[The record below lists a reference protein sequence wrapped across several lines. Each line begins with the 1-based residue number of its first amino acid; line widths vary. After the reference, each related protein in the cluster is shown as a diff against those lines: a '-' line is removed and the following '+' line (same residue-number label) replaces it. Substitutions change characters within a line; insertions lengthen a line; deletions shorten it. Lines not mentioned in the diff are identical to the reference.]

1 MVNKTSRYQA
11 GDQTMLRQIN
21 LSAIMNYIRIEAPIS
36 RSTLAKKTGL
46 NKATITSLVGELIN
60 RNFIKEVG
68 LITNSLGRPSMN
80 LRLNPDVGYIIGVE
94 IGVDFINVIGTDF
107 SPKKVFQSIIITKLG
122 MSADD
127 VLGLMIKEIK
137 QAQKSCQK
145 IVGGN
150 FLGLAVGVP
159 GLVDYEEGTL
169 LFAPNLKWR
178 SIQLKKLL
186 ASEFNVP
193 IFVDNE
199 ANLATYGEFY
209 FGSAYQHPDILFL
222 SAGVGLGGGILH
234 DAKLLRGVNNM
245 AGELGHITMQ
255 PDGEV
260 CGCGNK
266 GCWETLVS
274 QRALFR
280 YTRAGLETHKNGVLW
295 ELTSGNLDELTLDMI
310 VSAARSGDQV
320 ALCSLEQVGRY
331 LGIGIASLINSLNP
345 ELVVFGGIM
354 SCAWE
359 FLEPAVTSEINT
371 RALFWN
377 RENTNVVLAKHG
389 IDACVMGGV
398 ATVYQTIIA
407 QPTAG

>member
-1 MVNKTSRYQA
+1 
-11 GDQTMLRQIN
+11 MLRQIN

-46 NKATITSLVGELIN
+46 NKATISSLVGELIN

-68 LITNSLGRPSMN
+68 LITNGLGRPSMN
-80 LRLNPDVGYIIGVE
+80 LRLNPDVGYIIGAE

-107 SPKKVFQSIIITKLG
+107 SPKQVFQSIKNTKLG
-122 MSADD
+122 MSVDD
-127 VLGLMIKEIK
+127 VLSLLIKEIK
-137 QAQKSCQK
+137 QAQKSCQE

-150 FLGLAVGVP
+150 FLGLALGVP

-169 LFAPNLKWR
+169 LFAPNLKWQG
-178 SIQLKKLL
+178 IQLKKLL

-193 IFVDNE
+193 IFIDNE
-199 ANLATYGEFY
+199 ANLATYGEYY

-234 DAKLLRGVNNM
+234 DAQLLRGVNNM

-255 PDGEV
+255 PDGEI
-260 CGCGNK
+260 CGCGNR

-274 QRALFR
+274 QRALYR
-280 YTRAGLETHKNGVLW
+280 YIREGLEPNNNSVLCQ
-295 ELTSGNLDELTLDMI
+295 LTGGNLDELNLDMI

-320 ALCSLEQVGRY
+320 AVNALEKVGRY

-345 ELVVFGGIM
+345 DLIVFGGIM

-359 FLEPAVTSEINT
+359 FLEPVVTSEINT

-377 RENTNVVLAKHG
+377 RKNTNVVLAKHG

-407 QPTAG
+407 QPTGE